1 MVSFNPE
8 DVIFLL
14 NRWDTMLEDDEKDEY
29 FESTKTRIRSIWK
42 KTKDTRILK
51 LSMNKVKI
59 NLLFNSRTVL
69 IINVSVMCY
78 VVI

>member
-8 DVIFLL
+8 DVIFLQ

-42 KTKDTRILK
+42 NTKDTRILK